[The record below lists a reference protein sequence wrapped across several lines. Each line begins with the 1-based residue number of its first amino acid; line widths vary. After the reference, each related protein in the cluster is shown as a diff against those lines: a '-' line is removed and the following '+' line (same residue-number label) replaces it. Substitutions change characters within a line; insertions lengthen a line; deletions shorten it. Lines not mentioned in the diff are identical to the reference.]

1 MLIAI
6 ISKIAGCYLGARV
19 CKFNHRESMQI
30 GTGMVSR
37 GEVALIVA
45 NKGYALGLMSDI
57 YFAPV
62 ILVVIVTT
70 IVSPILL
77 KIAYREKKPK
87 QETSQT
93 QP

>member
-1 MLIAI
+1 
-6 ISKIAGCYLGARV
+6 
-19 CKFNHRESMQI
+19 MQI